1 MVRRLLIALMLLPL
15 SAFSQSVEIKV
26 QVLQSLSAQA
36 KLFMYKGSQSVQ
48 IDSTWQ
54 QGPGTYNFKSENGF
68 EQGLYRISVGKN
80 ISFNVV
86 VANEPQIDIKTVVY
100 APEDSLTSTNSIE
113 NRIYWQYQK
122 EKRRVSQHTWLLRS
136 LIDLYPDSALFRQ
149 KLLGELYSQEVQLF
163 VLAKRLIAENPNLLS
178 TKLIAVE
185 QRPVSP
191 PFIEADITRQ
201 YLMGSWWEGVDLN
214 DMRIISTPEFSK
226 YLWAYVEILFSE
238 NFDKE
243 QQDENFIK
251 GIDKLMSL
259 SMSPEMKFYLRSQLI
274 EGFVDSDYQ
283 VVIEYLKTKQFGD
296 LRALVKPK
304 DFWKQQNETPMLSVG
319 SKAFD
324 FNIKNAKGKVQ
335 KISKIKS
342 EYLLIVF
349 WSTWCP
355 HCIETLPRIADVYT
369 KYNRNELE
377 VIAICIDEDDNHYQ
391 EYVSKLNLNW
401 INLYEP
407 NTGNSKLLHMYDVNE
422 TPKMFLL
429 SKDLVIISKPSTR
442 KQLELKLKHLLR

>member
-1 MVRRLLIALMLLPL
+1 MVRRLLIAITLLPL

-36 KLFMYKGSQSVQ
+36 KLFMYQGSQTVQ
-48 IDSTWQ
+48 IDSAWQ
-54 QGPGTYNFKSENGF
+54 QAPGTYHFKRENGYD
-68 EQGLYRISVGKN
+68 QGLYRISVGKT
-80 ISFNVV
+80 ISFNIV
-86 VANEPQIDIKTVVY
+86 VANEPLIDIKTVVY
-100 APEDSLTSTNSIE
+100 APDDSLSSSNSVE

-149 KLLGELYSQEVQLF
+149 KLLGELYSQEVELF
-163 VLAKRLIAENPNLLS
+163 VLAKRLIAENPTLLS
-178 TKLIAVE
+178 TKFVAVE

-201 YLMGSWWEGVDLN
+201 YLIESWWEGVDLN
-214 DMRIISTPEFSK
+214 DMRIVSSPEFSK
-226 YLWAYVEILFSE
+226 YLWAYVEILFGE

-251 GIDKLMSL
+251 GIEKLMNL
-259 SMSPEMKFYLRSQLI
+259 SMSSEMKFHLRSQLI

-283 VVIEYLKTKQFGD
+283 IVIEYLKTKQFGE
-296 LRALVKPK
+296 LQALMAPK
-304 DFWKQQNETPMLSVG
+304 DYWNEQSKTPMLRIG
-319 SKAFD
+319 DKAFD
-324 FNIKNAKGKVQ
+324 FSIKNNKGKGQ

-342 EYLLIVF
+342 EYILIVF

-355 HCIETLPRIADVYT
+355 HCIETLPRIADVYS

-377 VIAICIDEDDNHYQ
+377 VIAICIDEDDKHYQ

-401 INLYEP
+401 INHYEP
-407 NTGNSKLLHMYDVNE
+407 NTGNSKLLYMYDVNE

-429 SKDLVIISKPSTR
+429 SKDLVIVSKPSTR

>member
-1 MVRRLLIALMLLPL
+1 MVRRLLIAITLLPFA
-15 SAFSQSVEIKV
+15 AFSQGVEIKV
-26 QVLQSLSAQA
+26 KVLQSLSAQA
-36 KLFMYKGSQSVQ
+36 KLFIYQGSQVVQ
-48 IDSTWQ
+48 VDSAWQ
-54 QGPGTYNFKSENGF
+54 QAPGTYHFKSEKGY
-68 EQGLYRISVGKN
+68 EQGLYRVSVGKSV
-80 ISFNVV
+80 SFNVV
-86 VANEPQIDIKTVVY
+86 VANEPLIDIKTVVY
-100 APEDSLTSTNSIE
+100 APEDSLSSSNSIE

-136 LIDLYPDSALFRQ
+136 LIDLYPDSAMFRQ
-149 KLLGELYSQEVQLF
+149 KLLGELYRQEVELF
-163 VLAKRLIAENPNLLS
+163 VLAKRLIAENPTLLS
-178 TKLIAVE
+178 TKFIAVE

-201 YLMGSWWEGVDLN
+201 YLMESWWDGVDLN
-214 DMRIISTPEFSK
+214 DMRIVSTPEFSK
-226 YLWAYVEILFSE
+226 YLWAYVEILFGE

-251 GIDKLMSL
+251 GIEKLMNL
-259 SMSPEMKFYLRSQLI
+259 SMSPEMKPLLRSQLI

-283 VVIEYLKTKQFGD
+283 IVIEYLKTKSFGE
-296 LRALVKPK
+296 LQALIAPK
-304 DFWKQQNETPMLSVG
+304 DYWKQQNETPLLRVG

-324 FNIKNAKGKVQ
+324 FNIKNAKGKSQ
-335 KISKIKS
+335 KISKLKS
-342 EYLLIVF
+342 EYILIVF

-391 EYVSKLNLNW
+391 EYVSKLKLNW

-407 NTGNSKLLHMYDVNE
+407 NTGNSKLLNMYDVNE

-429 SKDLVIISKPSTR
+429 SKDLVIVSKPSTR